1 MYYNKEIVTPHE
13 KRAEELFLEGYNCA
27 QSVLGAFSDLTGLS
41 VEQSAK
47 IASSFGGGMCGMR
60 STCGSVSGM
69 LMALGIIK
77 GYSEPADHDGK
88 TKQYKAGKALADEFA
103 SLCGSVVC
111 RELLAGLK
119 LSPNPSLRTEEYY
132 KTRPCARFCAVAAH
146 LLDAYLE
153 AEGIDG

>member
-27 QSVLGAFSDLTGLS
+27 QAVLAAFSDLTGLS
-41 VEQSAK
+41 VEESAR

-69 LMALGIIK
+69 LMALGIIC
-77 GYSEPADHDGK
+77 GYSDPADHDGK
-88 TKQYKAGKALADEFA
+88 TAQYKAGKALADEFA
-103 SLCGSVVC
+103 ELCGSVVC
-111 RELLAGLK
+111 HELLVGLK

-132 KTRPCARFCAVAAH
+132 KVRPCARFEEN
-146 LLDAYLE
+146 D
-153 AEGIDG
+153 I